1 MLFISDKMD
10 KPSHSPP
17 SSDSSGDEGETL
29 TPVQRGAAAT
39 LPSSP
44 PLVVPPPA
52 STASDSHPA
61 PDEAGIDIELAKA
74 RFGDYL
80 KRVEKKHYKG
90 KAKK

>member
-1 MLFISDKMD
+1 MD

-39 LPSSP
+39 LSSSP
-44 PLVVPPPA
+44 PLVVRHRLLQLL
-52 STASDSHPA
+52 TSHPA
-61 PDEAGIDIELAKA
+61 PNEAGIVIELAKA